1 MDNFFDLPLEQELL
15 EEMKCKSQTME
26 VTCGTMIVKEGD
38 QMDYIPMLISGSVR
52 VFHKDDQKDR
62 EITLYCVKEKE
73 ACMFSYF
80 TLFGDNKSKV
90 FALAEKDSKLLLI
103 PQKLMNE
110 WQFKYQ
116 SWHKFMIGTYIHK
129 YELLIESLK
138 DKSFNNLEERI
149 RSYLLK
155 KREHLNSNVI
165 QGTHQSIAQELG
177 TTRVVISR
185 ILKKMELEEFLSI
198 GRGRIILN

>member
-62 EITLYCVKEKE
+62 EITLYYVKEKE

-80 TLFGDNKSKV
+80 TLF
-90 FALAEKDSKLLLI
+90 
-103 PQKLMNE
+103 
-110 WQFKYQ
+110 W
-116 SWHKFMIGTYIHK
+116 
-129 YELLIESLK
+129 
-138 DKSFNNLEERI
+138 R
-149 RSYLLK
+149 
-155 KREHLNSNVI
+155 
-165 QGTHQSIAQELG
+165 
-177 TTRVVISR
+177 
-185 ILKKMELEEFLSI
+185 
-198 GRGRIILN
+198 